1 METQKRVHKM
11 KRTITTYSL
20 LAVLLSITISAQTL
34 EEISIV
40 PQPAHLELL
49 NGRFT
54 FNSSTKILTDD
65 KEETTGL
72 ANLLAGAI
80 KNLTGLQMQISTAS
94 QDTPQNS
101 VRIIIDPAIQNVEEY
116 FLSIKKDEITIKSQS
131 GAGIFYALQTLFQ
144 LFPAE
149 PKNEL
154 AVPCAEIKDY
164 PRFKWRGVH
173 LDVCRHFFPVEFVKK
188 YIDIL
193 AMYKMNTF
201 HWHLTEDQGW
211 RIEIK
216 KYPKL
221 TEVGAWRKE
230 ADGKL
235 YGGFYTQDQIREIV
249 QYAKEK
255 YITVVPEIE
264 MPGHSL
270 AALAAY
276 PELSCTGGPFEV
288 GNLWGVIEDVYCAGN
303 DNTFEFLQNVLT
315 EVMDLFPSEYI
326 HIGGDEVP
334 KVRWENCEKC
344 QVRIKNENLKDEH
357 ELQSYFIQR
366 IEKFV
371 NSKGKRIIGWDE
383 ILEGGLAPNAA
394 VMSWRGTEGGIA
406 AAKMS
411 HNVVMSPGTH
421 CYFDHYQALSG
432 EPKAIGGYTTLEK
445 VYSYEPV
452 PEVLNDEETKY
463 IMGAQA
469 NMWTEYMETTNHVEY
484 MLLPRMC
491 TLSEV
496 VWSPKESRNL
506 TDFLQRMSHQYN
518 LLASKNYNFRIP
530 TPFAESG
537 EYLITDSEEIA
548 LNSPIKN
555 SKIFY
560 TLDGSEPTS
569 NSTLYTEPL
578 SFSEDGLL
586 KAKTFLANGKT
597 STTSS
602 IAITLIDTT
611 ENGLYYK
618 YFEGEWDSIPNF
630 WELRAETKGKVQQ
643 ISLSEIKHAEDHFG
657 LDIFGFIEIDEEGEY
672 TFYLTSD
679 DGSNLYIDNKIVV
692 YHDGTHAPTE
702 KSGKV
707 YLDSGRYPF
716 KIFYFERGGGQDL
729 KVEYEGPDINKKQI
743 PASKLFFDNY

>member
-1 METQKRVHKM
+1 MKTQKRVHKM
-11 KRTITTYSL
+11 KRNLPAYFL
-20 LAVLLSITISAQTL
+20 LVLLFSVPLSAQNF
-34 EEISIV
+34 EKISIV
-40 PQPAHLELL
+40 PQPAKLELTK
-49 NGRFT
+49 GAFA
-54 FNSSTKILTDD
+54 FDGGTKILIEQND
-65 KEETTGL
+65 ETVKL
-72 ANLLAGAI
+72 ANLLAGTI
-80 KNLTGLQMQISTAS
+80 KNLSGLQIQITNSAEG
-94 QDTPQNS
+94 DPKNS
-101 VRIIIDPAIQNVEEY
+101 VRIIIDPAIQNTEEY
-116 FLSIKKDEITIKSQS
+116 YLSIKPDAITIKSNT

-144 LFPAE
+144 LFPVE
-149 PKNEL
+149 LKNEL
-154 AVPCAEIKDY
+154 TVPCLEIKDS

-188 YIDIL
+188 YIDVL

-235 YGGFYTQDQIREIV
+235 YGGFYTQDQVREIV
-249 QYAKEK
+249 GYAKEK

-334 KVRWENCEKC
+334 KTRWENCEKC
-344 QVRIKNENLKDEH
+344 QARIQNENLKDEH

-366 IEKFV
+366 IENFI
-371 NSKGKRIIGWDE
+371 NSKGKKIIGWDE

-406 AAKMS
+406 AAKMH

-452 PEVLNDEETKY
+452 PDVLNNEEAKY

-469 NMWTEYMETTNHVEY
+469 NMWTEYIETTNHVEY

-491 TLSEV
+491 ALSEV
-496 VWSPKESRNL
+496 VWSPKESRNIN
-506 TDFLQRMSHQYN
+506 DFVQRMTHQYD
-518 LLASKNYNFRIP
+518 LLASKNFNFRIP

-548 LNSPIKN
+548 LNSPVKN

-560 TLDGSEPTS
+560 TLDGSEPTV
-569 NSTLYTEPL
+569 NSTLYTKPL
-578 SFSEDGLL
+578 LFSEDELL
-586 KAKTFLANGKT
+586 KAKTFLANGRT

-618 YFEGEWDSIPNF
+618 YFTGEWDSIPNF
-630 WELRAETKGKVQQ
+630 WELRPETKGRVHK
-643 ISLSEIKHAEDHFG
+643 ISLGEVKHADDNFG
-657 LDIFGFIEIDEEGEY
+657 LDLYGFIEIEDDGEY
-672 TFYLTSD
+672 TFYVASD
-679 DGSNLYIDNKIVV
+679 DGANLYIDNKIVV
-692 YHDGTHAPTE
+692 NHDGTHAATE

-729 KVEYEGPDINKKQI
+729 KVEYEGPGINKKQI
-743 PASKLFFDNY
+743 PANKLFFDNY